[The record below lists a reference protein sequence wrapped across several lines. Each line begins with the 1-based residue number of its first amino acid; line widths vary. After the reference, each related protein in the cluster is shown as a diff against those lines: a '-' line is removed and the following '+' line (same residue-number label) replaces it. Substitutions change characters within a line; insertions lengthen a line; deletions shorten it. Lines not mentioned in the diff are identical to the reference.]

1 MRKLLLAGAALLS
14 FAAMQGPATA
24 QVMGT
29 PGSQAPGDA
38 MTPPA
43 DPAAPSS
50 PTQAAN
56 PPADPAASA
65 AMPPPTDPNAG
76 QPTGAVPPETGMVPA
91 PAGVPRDPGAPVGS
105 DANPVTVGGN
115 MTPPPTETKAY
126 PVCSRTVQD
135 SCVNPGEARKA
146 RKPH

>member
-14 FAAMQGPATA
+14 LTAAQAPAAA
-24 QVMGT
+24 QDMGT
-29 PGSQAPGDA
+29 PGSQPSGVA

-43 DPAAPSS
+43 DPAASTP
-50 PTQAAN
+50 PPKAAN
-56 PPADPAASA
+56 PPADPGASP
-65 AMPPPTDPNAG
+65 AMPPASDPNAG

-91 PAGVPRDPGAPVGS
+91 PAGVPRDPSAPVGS

-146 RKPH
+146 RKPR